1 MDYADEHPE
10 AEVLGVDVSPIQP
23 PFVPPNVKF
32 EIDDMEKPWTYTTKF
47 DFIFSRM
54 MTGSFSDWGVYLKQ
68 CFDNT
73 NPGGYLEIQDI
84 VSPPRCDDDTLKGT
98 DLEKWGILMLEASR
112 KLGVPLDS
120 AVTVKQVMEGA
131 GYVDV
136 TEVIY
141 KWPMNR
147 WPADKKM
154 KEIGLW
160 SHEATTSNL
169 NGMSI
174 ALFTRGLNWSAEEA
188 EVFLVDVRKDMK
200 NSRIHSYWPI
210 YIVTGRKP
218 E

>member
-1 MDYADEHPE
+1 M
-10 AEVLGVDVSPIQP
+10 VDKI
-23 PFVPPNVKF
+23 
-32 EIDDMEKPWTYTTKF
+32 F
-47 DFIFSRM
+47 DS
-54 MTGSFSDWGVYLKQ
+54 
-68 CFDNT
+68 NT

-154 KEIGLW
+154 KEIGMFSYFAVGTDIDRRLV
-160 SHEATTSNL
+160 SFAIRLSDEANVYRS
-169 NGMSI
+169 
-174 ALFTRGLNWSAEEA
+174 
-188 EVFLVDVRKDMK
+188 LV
-200 NSRIHSYWPI
+200 S
-210 YIVTGRKP
+210 
-218 E
+218 